1 MSMEVDEEV
10 DISANKA
17 ESSASVTFE
26 STQNGEQIKA
36 SDKQPIE
43 RQASEDTKSTSCS
56 LIFTLQGHKKSVSSL
71 AISPDGTEIVSSGAD
86 GLLKIW
92 SLATGSL
99 RATLDAHDQTD
110 SPSSTQR
117 QGISDVAWSSDGK
130 YIVCGGD
137 DKLVRVWHA
146 KRLELLCEF
155 EGHTSFIFCVSFNPN
170 VTLAVSGSF
179 DESVRMWDLQKKR
192 CHRTIAAHS
201 EAVTGVAFNRDGSI
215 LASCSYDGL
224 IRLWDAFTGQ
234 CLKTLVHGEAMP
246 IGHVVFSPNG
256 FQLLATSLD
265 NSIRLWDMANGR
277 VLKPTS
283 VIKAQ
288 SLLLNLHSLLGTRTT
303 QAKIQT
309 VSMAQ
314 IHNFH
319 VLSLQEVKIKRC
331 TCGICKA
338 SMSNIHCK
346 VIVMSYCALRRILLN
361 QLSLLQVSIG
371 IHVSKYGI
379 SSRDKRY
386 QAQKRH
392 VLLAIVPF
400 LFSCT
405 MYAWL

>member
-1 MSMEVDEEV
+1 MSMDVDEEV
-10 DISANKA
+10 DINATKA
-17 ESSASVTFE
+17 DPSSSVTE
-26 STQNGEQIKA
+26 HLHKNGNQSMAPEEVD
-36 SDKQPIE
+36 S
-43 RQASEDTKSTSCS
+43 RQASQDTKSTSCS

-99 RATLDAHDQTD
+99 RATLDAQEQIEP
-110 SPSSTQR
+110 SSSTQR

-155 EGHTSFIFCVSFNPN
+155 EGHTSFIFCVAFNPN
-170 VTLAVSGSF
+170 TTLAVSGSF

-277 VLKPTS
+277 VLKTYVGHQNAKFALKSAFTAWNTS
-283 VIKAQ
+283 DSNSDLPCFVVAGSEDQKVYLWDLQGKQVEHTLQSHRDVVLCIAAHPSKPIIASASLDRDPCIKVWHLK
-288 SLLLNLHSLLGTRTT
+288 ST
-303 QAKIQT
+303 
-309 VSMAQ
+309 
-314 IHNFH
+314 
-319 VLSLQEVKIKRC
+319 
-331 TCGICKA
+331 
-338 SMSNIHCK
+338 
-346 VIVMSYCALRRILLN
+346 
-361 QLSLLQVSIG
+361 
-371 IHVSKYGI
+371 
-379 SSRDKRY
+379 
-386 QAQKRH
+386 
-392 VLLAIVPF
+392 
-400 LFSCT
+400 
-405 MYAWL
+405 

>member
-277 VLKPTS
+277 VLKTYVGHQSAKFALKSAFTAWDTYNTS
-283 VIKAQ
+283 KDTNSVNGSNSQLPCFVVAGSEDQKVYLWDLQSKHVEHTLQSHRDVVLCIAAHPSKPIIASASLDRDPCIKVWH
-288 SLLLNLHSLLGTRTT
+288 L
-303 QAKIQT
+303 K
-309 VSMAQ
+309 
-314 IHNFH
+314 
-319 VLSLQEVKIKRC
+319 
-331 TCGICKA
+331 
-338 SMSNIHCK
+338 
-346 VIVMSYCALRRILLN
+346 
-361 QLSLLQVSIG
+361 
-371 IHVSKYGI
+371 
-379 SSRDKRY
+379 SR
-386 QAQKRH
+386 
-392 VLLAIVPF
+392 
-400 LFSCT
+400 
-405 MYAWL
+405 